1 MRITERKRDMI
12 LIADSGA
19 TKTDW
24 MTVSKDSYRLI
35 GTEGINPF
43 HQTEDYIR
51 NIINSS
57 LLPKMERE
65 NICIHNITEVHFYG
79 AGCLPQPAMKI
90 SNILKEV
97 FPKATVEAETDLTGA
112 ARALC
117 GNRPGI
123 ACILGTGSNSCMY
136 DGERI
141 IANVSPLGYI
151 LGDEGSGAYL
161 GKRFIS
167 DCLKNQLPEYL
178 KTGLLEE
185 YALTTAD
192 ILNKVYREPQANRF
206 LASITPYIYKA
217 RKDPNVETFLND
229 CFTEFFKRNIMGYDT
244 TLDISFAGSIAWFFQ
259 EEVKKAAISLGL
271 RTGVFMKEPI
281 WGLKDFHT
289 KINQ

>member
-24 MTVSKDSYRLI
+24 MVVSESSSKLI

-43 HQTEDYIR
+43 HQTEDYIH
-51 NIINSS
+51 NIINSY

-79 AGCLPQPAMKI
+79 AGCLPQPAIKI

-141 IANVSPLGYI
+141 TANVSPLGYI

-206 LASITPYIYKA
+206 LASITPYIYKV
-217 RKDPNVETFLND
+217 RKDANVETFLND

-259 EEVKKAAISLGL
+259 EEIKKTAISFDLK
-271 RTGVFMKEPI
+271 TGVFMKEPI
-281 WGLKDFHT
+281 WGLKNFHT

>member
-1 MRITERKRDMI
+1 
-12 LIADSGA
+12 
-19 TKTDW
+19 
-24 MTVSKDSYRLI
+24 
-35 GTEGINPF
+35 
-43 HQTEDYIR
+43 
-51 NIINSS
+51 
-57 LLPKMERE
+57 
-65 NICIHNITEVHFYG
+65 
-79 AGCLPQPAMKI
+79 MKI

-97 FPKATVEAETDLTGA
+97 FPEATIEAETDLTGA

-167 DCLKNQLPEYL
+167 GCLKNQLPEYL

-192 ILNKVYREPQANRF
+192 ILNKSIENLRPTVF
-206 LASITPYIYKA
+206 LHLSHHIYIRMK
-217 RKDPNVETFLND
+217 KDTNVRAFLNE
-229 CFTEFFKRNIMGYDT
+229 CFSDFFRRISMGYDT
-244 TLDISFAGSIAWFFQ
+244 TLEISFAGSVAWYFQ
-259 EEVKKAAISLGL
+259 EEIKETATSLGL
-271 RTGVFMKEPI
+271 KTGKFMKEPI
-281 WGLKDFHT
+281 WGLKDFHN
-289 KINQ
+289 NQ